1 MRRHAVATAHAL
13 FALLLGA
20 ANALAQPPQYTV
32 QDLGTSTSSLS
43 ITVTGMNRNGVVVG
57 YTSSSGGP
65 TLAFRTQPNAAIN
78 LPADYI
84 GTLGGS
90 GTCGTVPCSSWAT

>member
-1 MRRHAVATAHAL
+1 MRRHAVAAAHAL
-13 FALLLGA
+13 FALLLGG

-32 QDLGTSTSSLS
+32 QDLGTSTSSLT
-43 ITVTGMNRNGVVVG
+43 ITVTGMNQNGEVVG
-57 YTSSSGGP
+57 AAGGI
-65 TLAFRTQPNAAIN
+65 AFRTQPNAPIN

-90 GTCGTVPCSSWAT
+90 GNCGSSPCESVATGINS